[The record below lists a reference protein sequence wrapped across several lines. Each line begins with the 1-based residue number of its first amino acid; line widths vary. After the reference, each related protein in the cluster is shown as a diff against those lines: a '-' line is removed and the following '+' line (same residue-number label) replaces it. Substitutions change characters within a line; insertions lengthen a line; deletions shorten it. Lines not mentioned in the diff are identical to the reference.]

1 MGKFRIQI
9 EDIAKDQL
17 RKIYKSGD
25 KANIKKLEKIL
36 LELEEHPKTGIGEP
50 EALKYQL
57 TGYWSRKINKKDRMI
72 YEISEELVLVSIIE
86 LSSHYGDK

>member
-25 KANIKKLEKIL
+25 KATIKKLEKIL

-57 TGYWSRKINKKDRMI
+57 TGYWMFF
-72 YEISEELVLVSIIE
+72 
-86 LSSHYGDK
+86 

>member
-25 KANIKKLEKIL
+25 KATIKKLEKIL
-36 LELEEHPKTGIGEP
+36 LELEEHPKTAIGEP